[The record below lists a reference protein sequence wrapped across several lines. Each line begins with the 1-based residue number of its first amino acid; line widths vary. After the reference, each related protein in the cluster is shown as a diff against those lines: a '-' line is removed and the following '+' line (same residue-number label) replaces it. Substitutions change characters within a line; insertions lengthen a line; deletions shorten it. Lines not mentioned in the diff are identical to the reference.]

1 MRADGMVYVTAAID
15 VAAQVSL
22 FPDDHDEGERYG

>member
-1 MRADGMVYVTAAID
+1 MRADGMVYDTAAID